1 MLPQKSN
8 TAIWFII
15 FILALF
21 LVSNFIFTQYEFVQI
36 KNILAQSTPIPT
48 IFTVPSPTPFLMPT
62 PISTNSPTP
71 TPKIVVITPTPQAI
85 TKITYIPLSG
95 GNTQNTDWTNINS
108 SQFTLNI
115 SDYGSKAYSVWDA
128 NLRVDNANGTTFARL
143 FDTTHSIAV
152 NGSEINITNASS
164 STDIISGALSFWAGN
179 NTYVVQIKSLNSST
193 AFMDSGRIKI
203 SY

>member
-8 TAIWFII
+8 TAIWIVI

-21 LVSNFIFTQYEFVQI
+21 LVGNFIFTQYEFAQLPKPQVNQYTTVNQI
-36 KNILAQSTPIPT
+36 
-48 IFTVPSPTPFLMPT
+48 PSPSVLPT
-62 PISTNSPTP
+62 STNSPTP
-71 TPKIVVITPTPQAI
+71 TPKIIVITPSPQAI
-85 TKITYIPLSG
+85 TKITYVPLSG
-95 GNTQNTDWTNINS
+95 GSTQNTDWTNINS

-115 SDYGSKAYSVWDA
+115 SDYGTKAYVTWDA
-128 NLRVDNANGTTFARL
+128 NLRVNNANGTTFVRL

-152 NGSEINITNASS
+152 NGSEISISDTSL
-164 STDIISGALSFWAGN
+164 STDVISGALSFWAGN
-179 NTYVVQIKSLNSST
+179 NTYLVQIKSLNSST